1 MDAGEEAKKEEREE
15 QEKVRE
21 AVLWVGGTRE

>member
-1 MDAGEEAKKEEREE
+1 MDAGEEVEMEEREE
-15 QEKVRE
+15 EEKVRE